1 MSILFGEDAKM
12 APKSIFKDTRPLQEA
27 FVFTELSHMPKQK
40 LREFMKGPECKYLVE
55 NDIISGETLERLAN
69 EEYEDKAME
78 LVVCHMAKENDDD
91 RWNELVRHRAEER
104 RLMNELIDEYG
115 DNARTYAEQYRENFV
130 YNCVPKGY
138 LDK

>member
-104 RLMNELIDEYG
+104 RLMNERSGE
-115 DNARTYAEQYRENFV
+115 
-130 YNCVPKGY
+130 
-138 LDK
+138 